1 MSISSICD
9 AVTGVCQCK
18 PNVVGDKCTLCD
30 TGYYLSDYGTCSLC
44 DCDVGG
50 AISNI
55 CDVYTGQCIC
65 RTGVTGQICSQSVDG
80 RFFPYLDY
88 YLYEAEDSLGL
99 FNFSYRYQSS
109 PDLFTG
115 AGFALINYYIDLIG
129 FEPFTPPVSG
139 MYNIVIRYSL
149 MDSFMW
155 EEAEMRIQVGTETG
169 DGPPS
174 ICQEYTGNV
183 KVFYRDWMMG
193 AGQAVVTS
201 LCLRGGRTYD
211 LVLNGFNSG
220 SPLNDTELEVDSMV
234 IFLVQGEGLNTLNNT
249 GIRDQYNNCLLQFQG
264 LATRSSAALAT
275 CRDVSFSVMT
285 ELFNGT
291 LGKYF
296 KYYFSTLSSF

>member
-1 MSISSICD
+1 M
-9 AVTGVCQCK
+9 
-18 PNVVGDKCTLCD
+18 
-30 TGYYLSDYGTCSLC
+30 
-44 DCDVGG
+44 GG

-65 RTGVTGQICSQSVDG
+65 RTGVTGQTCSQSVDG

-88 YLYEAEDSLGL
+88 HLYEAEDSLGL

-139 MYNIVIRYSL
+139 MYNVVIRYSL

-296 KYYFSTLSSF
+296 KYYFLHYHLFRMWL